1 MSNNPSAPPKLTTQP
16 PAEVKYSRIGVY
28 CDRGTLVLSRS
39 NHKLPAI
46 CLKTGQPTDGM
57 YPLRVRTLPRGQV
70 LAIAIAGGIIGVAV
84 ANLLFGTTFHL
95 DVPIVPGWVNPKD
108 PSLENSGGSYR
119 VPGTKFVFMRVPGTK
134 LVCDGVLQLRK
145 SSAIFV
151 AWRSAE

>member
-1 MSNNPSAPPKLTTQP
+1 
-16 PAEVKYSRIGVY
+16 
-28 CDRGTLVLSRS
+28 
-39 NHKLPAI
+39 
-46 CLKTGQPTDGM
+46 M

-119 VPGTKFVFMRVPGTK
+119 VPGYIDYPLFSGKNAYFLIAYSRNTPAIAERFRIGEY
-134 LVCDGVLQLRK
+134 
-145 SSAIFV
+145 SS
-151 AWRSAE
+151 RGK